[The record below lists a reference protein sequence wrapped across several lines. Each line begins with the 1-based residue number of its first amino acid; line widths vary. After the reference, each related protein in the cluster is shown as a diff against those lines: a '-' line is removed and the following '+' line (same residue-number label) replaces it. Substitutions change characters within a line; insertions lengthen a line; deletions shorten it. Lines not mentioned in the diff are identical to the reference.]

1 MDINKYLA
9 KPDVTLGE
17 HVRRL
22 LDEAERLR
30 EYGYIRDTRILELL
44 FIACIHHD
52 DGKMNRQM
60 QKRLDDVRAGK
71 SGRFNP
77 EKEVVHNVLSGFLL
91 NPDEEAFHGDKNDY
105 YRVLFA
111 ILFHHDYGNPWE
123 IMEDKQELIEELL
136 QDFDTVNIK
145 KILIQNRVK
154 RMMTDP
160 LAVKIK
166 G

>member
-60 QKRLDDVRAGK
+60 QKRL
-71 SGRFNP
+71 
-77 EKEVVHNVLSGFLL
+77 E
-91 NPDEEAFHGDKNDY
+91 
-105 YRVLFA
+105 
-111 ILFHHDYGNPWE
+111 
-123 IMEDKQELIEELL
+123 
-136 QDFDTVNIK
+136 
-145 KILIQNRVK
+145 
-154 RMMTDP
+154 
-160 LAVKIK
+160 
-166 G
+166 